1 MENNIFVALAG
12 AIIMW
17 NLVVFTLYGIDKRKA
32 FKGEWRISEK
42 TLLWSSFL
50 FGGIGALLGGKYFH
64 HKTQKWY
71 FQVVWYLGVVVLMA
85 TLYALVVFNHFN

>member
-1 MENNIFVALAG
+1 MFLDVLSVLLI
-12 AIIMW
+12 W
-17 NLVVFTLYGIDKRKA
+17 NLMVFALYGLDKRKA
-32 FKGEWRISEK
+32 VTNQWRISEK

-50 FGGIGALLGGKYFH
+50 FGGLGALLGGKYFH